1 MNVNSFSHGASTSKI
16 QVTSKYFSNE
26 AVLDESLT
34 EFQEKRKIAGPKNP
48 HKKPP
53 KRKCQKRIKGQK
65 DIRTLIKK
73 KNDLI
78 EYSKNFNKIC
88 KNSGVDIDSEQL
100 QLAIALSNSLHDSKQ
115 CPIDT
120 DVTKPLTSREKC
132 NRIRTTLQEYGF
144 QVPEVKAT
152 NLNKIKQKR
161 YNLLTT
167 SDEEKQQII
176 SAKYMQILSSNSNDI
191 IIESNLKKDSIYYK
205 TTCMLFEEMKNDVV
219 FYVNGLIEKS
229 LNTIFLRNWSDIP
242 GRCQSPVFEGPYIGF
257 NDIICSQDE
266 LDVFLSGYI
275 AIIQN
280 ICYVKLRNYSF
291 QTGRLFYNTSHES
304 VEQAMSSKIL
314 SNETLSLSLT
324 EKINNLQHK
333 DIDIL
338 NNDNEKNYIVNDT
351 LSQPLS
357 MVTEYIDSETDLQ
370 EQKTVAFCVSK
381 SLNETTISR
390 YICKSPDLFDE
401 EVSTI
406 LNMSSKLS
414 KPIVIY
420 DTIDLTQC
428 VPSNIK
434 PQVAN
439 VSKRLANDVME
450 LTECIGRDFYSE
462 DKIDLT
468 QELNDDDT
476 IVYVDE
482 DVNCR
487 KTGGSL
493 EILECDKVIILDEIN
508 TASIVPDSVADVIKE
523 NIQTIDTMNLTES
536 SDTCDSFPDIKVRGE
551 DKKGTM
557 DNIND
562 TLYDKLVT
570 EEPNFK
576 SRDNE
581 SNIETDK
588 LIRNNISF
596 FVKDN
601 SSNENIELTQP
612 KEYNYCSRNS
622 DLSKMYNL
630 GKIDN
635 LSVDY
640 DDMFD
645 QIIKN
650 STNASKSTDNSNE
663 YNTQNK
669 NSSFSNSEKLAS
681 DSESYKLSDQELN
694 YSVNICVDSIKNDF
708 EDLPSIDMN
717 CQKNSVECILTP
729 VKEKNFEIIKTP
741 SNNEYI
747 IKTVD
752 VTPMQNFEAM
762 SSPERNKEL
771 EKYGL
776 KPFKRKRAIQ
786 LLTYIYNQTHPVV
799 ESCEDGSPTKKQ
811 KLNSPQK
818 IITGNL
824 SQSPRKSQK
833 SPRKNNISVK
843 KSPAISQDVC
853 DKENIFIQTDNTPA
867 IKNIACE
874 PEDWV
879 FQKREKAKVHSCRV
893 PLHIAFH
900 NYVSCRRLL
909 REAILCYEPINIDI
923 VHKDLIA
930 AGYRYN
936 PKDLL
941 KFMDKKCITVKTA
954 DNNARNKR

>member
-1 MNVNSFSHGASTSKI
+1 MNVNNFSHSASTSKT

-34 EFQEKRKIAGPKNP
+34 EFQEKRKIVGPKNP
-48 HKKPP
+48 PKQAP

-78 EYSKNFNKIC
+78 EYSKSFNNIC
-88 KNSGVDIDSEQL
+88 KKSGIDIDSEQL
-100 QLAIALSNSLHDSKQ
+100 QLAIALSKSLHDSKQ
-115 CPIDT
+115 CPNDT
-120 DVTKPLTSREKC
+120 DFAKTLTSREKS
-132 NRIRTTLQEYGF
+132 NKIRTTLQEYGF

-176 SAKYMQILSSNSNDI
+176 SAKYLQIISSNRKNVT
-191 IIESNLKKDSIYYK
+191 IETNLQKESIFYK
-205 TTCMLFEEMKNDVV
+205 STSMLFEEMQNDV

-229 LNTIFLRNWSDIP
+229 LNTNFLLRDWSDIP

-257 NDIICSQDE
+257 NDVMYSQDE
-266 LDVFLSGYI
+266 LDIFLSGSI
-275 AIIQN
+275 AITQN
-280 ICYVKLRNYSF
+280 ICHVKLRNYIL
-291 QTGRLFYNTSHES
+291 QTGTLSYITSAEN
-304 VEQAMSSKIL
+304 VEQGMSSKIL
-314 SNETLSLSLT
+314 SNETLSLSMS
-324 EKINNLQHK
+324 EKINNLDE
-333 DIDIL
+333 DIEIL
-338 NNDNEKNYIVNDT
+338 NNDNEENYVVNET

-357 MVTEYIDSETDLQ
+357 MVTEYIDSETDLHH
-370 EQKTVAFCVSK
+370 KTVAICISESF
-381 SLNETTISR
+381 NETTVSR
-390 YICKSPDLFDE
+390 YRCKSPDLFDE

-406 LNMSSKLS
+406 LNMSPELS
-414 KPIVIY
+414 KPIIKY

-434 PQVAN
+434 PNISN
-439 VSKRLANDVME
+439 VSKRLSNDVME
-450 LTECIGRDFYSE
+450 LTECIGRGLNSE

-468 QELNDDDT
+468 QDLNDDDT
-476 IVYVDE
+476 IVYVE
-482 DVNCR
+482 ENVNFR
-487 KTGGSL
+487 KTMNSSEMIQL
-493 EILECDKVIILDEIN
+493 DQVIILDEIN
-508 TASIVPDSVADVIKE
+508 TVSILPDSVADVIKE
-523 NIQTIDTMNLTES
+523 NIQIVDSKNLTES
-536 SDTCDSFPDIKVRGE
+536 SETCDSLPDINLGGE
-551 DKKGTM
+551 DKK
-557 DNIND
+557 
-562 TLYDKLVT
+562 
-570 EEPNFK
+570 
-576 SRDNE
+576 
-581 SNIETDK
+581 
-588 LIRNNISF
+588 
-596 FVKDN
+596 DN
-601 SSNENIELTQP
+601 STNENIDLTP
-612 KEYNYCSRNS
+612 SKESNYRSVSS
-622 DLSKMYNL
+622 DLSKVYNP
-630 GKIDN
+630 GTIDN
-635 LSVDY
+635 LSIDY

-645 QIIKN
+645 QIIRNTTNASN
-650 STNASKSTDNSNE
+650 STNNSKKYITHNS
-663 YNTQNK
+663 
-669 NSSFSNSEKLAS
+669 NSSFLNSDELAS
-681 DSESYKLSDQELN
+681 ESETCRLSDQELN
-694 YSVNICVDSIKNDF
+694 YSVNICVDNSKNNF
-708 EDLPSIDMN
+708 EELPSINMK
-717 CQKNSVECILTP
+717 CQKDSVECKILTP
-729 VKEKNFEIIKTP
+729 IKERNFDIIKTP

-799 ESCEDGSPTKKQ
+799 ESCEAESPTKKP

-818 IITGNL
+818 IIPGNL
-824 SQSPRKSQK
+824 TQSPSKLQK
-833 SPRKNNISVK
+833 SPRKTNFSVK
-843 KSPAISQDVC
+843 KPPPICQDVC
-853 DKENIFIQTDNTPA
+853 DKDNIFIQTDDTPT

-879 FQKREKAKVHSCRV
+879 FQKREKAKVHSCSV

-909 REAILCYEPINIDI
+909 REAILCYEPINIDT
-923 VHKDLIA
+923 VHKDLVA

>member
-1 MNVNSFSHGASTSKI
+1 MNINNFSHSASTSKT

-26 AVLDESLT
+26 AVQDESLT
-34 EFQEKRKIAGPKNP
+34 EFQEKRKIVGPKNP
-48 HKKPP
+48 QKKES

-78 EYSKNFNKIC
+78 EYSKNFNNIC
-88 KNSGVDIDSEQL
+88 KKSGVDIDSEQL
-100 QLAIALSNSLHDSKQ
+100 QLAIALSKSLHDSKQ
-115 CPIDT
+115 CPNET
-120 DVTKPLTSREKC
+120 DVTKTLTSREQC
-132 NRIRTTLQEYGF
+132 NKIRTTLKEYGF

-152 NLNKIKQKR
+152 NLNKIKRKR

-176 SAKYMQILSSNSNDI
+176 SAKYLQILSSKSNNV
-191 IIESNLKKDSIYYK
+191 IIESNLQKESIFYK
-205 TTCMLFEEMKNDVV
+205 STCMLFEEMRNDDV
-219 FYVNGLIEKS
+219 FYVNGLVEKS
-229 LNTIFLRNWSDIP
+229 LNTIFFLRDWSDIP
-242 GRCQSPVFEGPYIGF
+242 GRCQSPAFEGPYIGF

-266 LDVFLSGYI
+266 LNILLSGCI
-275 AIIQN
+275 AMAQN
-280 ICYVKLRNYSF
+280 ICHVKLRNYSF
-291 QTGRLFYNTSHES
+291 QTEILCHNTSQGS

-314 SNETLSLSLT
+314 SNETLSLSMS
-324 EKINNLQHK
+324 EKINNLQHNT
-333 DIDIL
+333 DIEIL
-338 NNDNEKNYIVNDT
+338 NNDNEKNYIVNET

-357 MVTEYIDSETDLQ
+357 MVTECIDSETDLYR
-370 EQKTVAFCVSK
+370 KSVAFSK
-381 SLNETTISR
+381 SLNETTVSHYR
-390 YICKSPDLFDE
+390 CKSPDLFDE

-406 LNMSSKLS
+406 LNMSSELS
-414 KPIVIY
+414 KPEVKY

-428 VPSNIK
+428 VPSNMK
-434 PQVAN
+434 PQISN
-439 VSKRLANDVME
+439 VSKRLSNDVME
-450 LTECIGRDFYSE
+450 LTECIAGGLNCE
-462 DKIDLT
+462 DRIDLT

-482 DVNCR
+482 NVNFR
-487 KTGGSL
+487 KTMGSSKKF
-493 EILECDKVIILDEIN
+493 ECDQIMVLDEIN
-508 TASIVPDSVADVIKE
+508 TVSIVPDSVADVIKE

-536 SDTCDSFPDIKVRGE
+536 SESGDSLPDINVVGV
-551 DKKGTM
+551 DKKGTIK
-557 DNIND
+557 NIND
-562 TLYDKLVT
+562 TLYDKLET
-570 EEPNFK
+570 EVPNFT

-581 SNIETDK
+581 RNIQ
-588 LIRNNISF
+588 
-596 FVKDN
+596 DN
-601 SSNENIELTQP
+601 STNDNIHLTQS
-612 KEYNYCSRNS
+612 KEYNDCSVNS

-650 STNASKSTDNSNE
+650 STNVSESTNNSKK
-663 YNTQNK
+663 YITQNK
-669 NSSFSNSEKLAS
+669 NSSFSNSEEPAS
-681 DSESYKLSDQELN
+681 DSESCRLSDQELN
-694 YSVNICVDSIKNDF
+694 YSVNIGIDNSKNNF

-717 CQKNSVECILTP
+717 CQKNSVECNILTP

-799 ESCEDGSPTKKQ
+799 ESCEDGSPTKKP

-818 IITGNL
+818 ITGNL

-833 SPRKNNISVK
+833 SPRKTNFSVK
-843 KSPAISQDVC
+843 KSPAASQDLG
-853 DKENIFIQTDNTPA
+853 DEENIFIQTDDTPA

-893 PLHIAFH
+893 PLHVAFH

-923 VHKDLIA
+923 VHKDLVA

-954 DNNARNKR
+954 DNKR